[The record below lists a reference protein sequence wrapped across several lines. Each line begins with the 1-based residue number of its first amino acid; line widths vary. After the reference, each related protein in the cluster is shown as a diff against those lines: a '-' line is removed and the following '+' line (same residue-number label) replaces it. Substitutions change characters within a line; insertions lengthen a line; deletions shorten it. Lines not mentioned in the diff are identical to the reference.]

1 MAIPKD
7 ILAVKRLS
15 STVVKQRGTR
25 FVVVKRTSKRVGNR
39 VVPVDIG
46 TVGEIIDG
54 RFVERKPEAPRKK
67 TIDIKDYGEVA
78 LCNKHGKDLLDELA
92 RVWDLNDAKRLYTIA
107 LLRAAYG
114 DIKNRDLLLQ
124 YATSFASEI
133 IPGVHLSED
142 AVSAFLQETG
152 LAYSMI
158 CEFMRNRI
166 EAFAGKNI
174 ALTEC

>member
-7 ILAVKRLS
+7 ILAVQKPS

-67 TIDIKDYGEVA
+67 T
-78 LCNKHGKDLLDELA
+78 
-92 RVWDLNDAKRLYTIA
+92 
-107 LLRAAYG
+107 AYSGRYPFTNSG
-114 DIKNRDLLLQ
+114 DIR
-124 YATSFASEI
+124 S
-133 IPGVHLSED
+133 V
-142 AVSAFLQETG
+142 
-152 LAYSMI
+152 
-158 CEFMRNRI
+158 RW
-166 EAFAGKNI
+166 
-174 ALTEC
+174 